1 MFLTTYLN
9 TKYGVLQMLQFA
21 SGGLQGHVNKD
32 RISNLQVPLLDITF
46 QQKIEYLI
54 LQSHDNLNQSKSLYS
69 EAETLL
75 LQELDLENYEP
86 DSQNIAEVSFSQMLQ
101 IGRMDAEYFQPKYAK
116 FIEHIKMGMRL

>member
-1 MFLTTYLN
+1 
-9 TKYGVLQMLQFA
+9 MLQFA

-54 LQSHDNLNQSKSLYS
+54 LQAHDKLNQSKSLYS
-69 EAETLL
+69 EAEILL

-86 DSQNIAEVSFSQMLQ
+86 DRAKTSPKFHSRFPLQ
-101 IGRMDAEYFQPKYAK
+101 IICLYS
-116 FIEHIKMGMRL
+116 LSW